1 MPENYSM
8 AAIYHNCPA
17 LGQINGWDWPQ
28 SSIWPI
34 TSTPSLPKSNALAL
48 IEASIL
54 IQQRMMMMM

>member
-1 MPENYSM
+1 MFLEKQIQYGKSYMPENYSM

-34 TSTPSLPKSNALAL
+34 TSTPRLPKSNALA
-48 IEASIL
+48 I
-54 IQQRMMMMM
+54 